1 MYFAIYQITQIITGP
16 EREENS
22 VVHDIFCKQIKKKQK
37 KKHSS
42 KINLSMKQNKVQAPA
57 KIGKEGFF
65 S

>member
-22 VVHDIFCKQIKKKQK
+22 VVHDIFCKRIKKK

-42 KINLSMKQNKVQAPA
+42 KIHLSMKQNKVQAPA
-57 KIGKEGFF
+57 KIGREGFF

>member
-1 MYFAIYQITQIITGP
+1 MCFAIYQITQIITGP

-22 VVHDIFCKQIKKKQK
+22 IVRGIFFKTKKKNN
-37 KKHSS
+37 SS
-42 KINLSMKQNKVQAPA
+42 KINLSMKQIKVQAPA